1 MSIKSAVVAAAATC
15 LVTSS
20 VALACSRV
28 TLIGG
33 DNVVVTGR
41 TLDWM
46 QSMDTNLWALPAGL
60 RQTARLRSIR

>member
-1 MSIKSAVVAAAATC
+1 MSIKSAVIAAAAAC

-33 DNVVVTGR
+33 DDVVVTGR

-46 QSMDTNLWALPAGL
+46 QPMDTNLWACRPGFA
-60 RQTARLRSIR
+60 TAAPSRSTR